1 MGAVRG
7 TVYLGVSRGL
17 ALILNL
23 WAFGRYVAWLGDELW
38 GAVAL
43 LLVIST
49 IISALCDL
57 GLGHGTLNALVKA
70 FHSGDTQQADRV
82 LSSHTVVSI
91 LLTSTASLIFVAFF
105 AAQYIK
111 GVGQDLSGV
120 LFYSTAALTIIQVFI
135 LNAPNSVLVAKGEY
149 GFISVVALV
158 SVVINTAVSLWLV
171 YTTKQPWGFMAGNM
185 VSSCF
190 TILLY
195 ERKMRN
201 FGLRQVRFRYYPE
214 EFAPVR
220 EFVRRSWLGTFAQVF
235 SGLDKVILKQ
245 VLGQGALGVY
255 DQAAKIPATINST
268 MPLAQVFPAEIAK
281 SNLDGPEALLRT
293 YWKVMPT
300 TLALMMAII
309 FIPSAFA
316 GQILGLFLDKVT
328 GPMTA
333 VFVLASLD
341 AAFSVYGSMFSIFSS
356 GVGKPNV
363 ATPFIWYML
372 IGVAALAYPSALY
385 FGLVGVAGSRVLLQ
399 LFQFYFIERS
409 LKRHIIPDLPV
420 GRAIVRKTLIFSVG
434 LLVWGAGYAINSVG
448 TIPAWGALLLTAALS
463 YSFMVLMVCSRM
475 IILPAK
481 LEFLVP
487 KFRRA

>member
-1 MGAVRG
+1 MSAVKG

-43 LLVIST
+43 LLVLST
-49 IISALCDL
+49 IISAVCDL
-57 GLGHGTLNALVKA
+57 GMGNGTINAVVKA
-70 FHSGDTQQADRV
+70 FHGGDVERADRV
-82 LSSHTVVSI
+82 LSSHTIVS
-91 LLTSTASLIFVAFF
+91 LMLTSTAALFFVVLFF
-105 AAQYIK
+105 TQYIK
-111 GVGQDLSGV
+111 GVGQDIHGV
-120 LFYSTAALTIIQVFI
+120 LFYFTAAATVIQVFV
-135 LNAPNSVLVAKGEY
+135 LNGHNAVLVSKGEY
-149 GFISVVALV
+149 GFISVVSLIG
-158 SVVINTAVSLWLV
+158 VVINTAVSLALV
-171 YTTKQPWGFMAGNM
+171 YSTRHPWGFMAGNM
-185 VSSCF
+185 VSSF
-190 TILLY
+190 FVILCY
-195 ERKMRN
+195 ERKSRN
-201 FGLRQVRFRYYPE
+201 YGLRRVPFRYYAE
-214 EFAPVR
+214 EFAPVK
-220 EFVRRSWLGTFAQVF
+220 EFVRRSWLGNTAQIF

-245 VLGQGALGVY
+245 VMGQGALGVY
-255 DQAAKIPATINST
+255 DQASKIPATLNST

-281 SNLDGPEALLRT
+281 SNLEGPEALLKT

-300 TLALMMAII
+300 TLALMMAVL
-309 FIPSAFA
+309 FIPSAFG

-328 GPMTA
+328 VPMIA

-341 AAFSVYGSMFSIFSS
+341 ATFSVYGSMFAIFAN

-399 LFQFYFIERS
+399 VLQFYLIERS
-409 LKRHIIPDLPV
+409 LKRHVIPDLPM
-420 GRAIVRKTLIFSVG
+420 GRALTRKALIFCVG
-434 LLVWGAGYAINSVG
+434 LLVWGAGYAINSFAV
-448 TIPAWGALLLTAALS
+448 IPAWTALLLATALS

-475 IILPAK
+475 IVLPSK